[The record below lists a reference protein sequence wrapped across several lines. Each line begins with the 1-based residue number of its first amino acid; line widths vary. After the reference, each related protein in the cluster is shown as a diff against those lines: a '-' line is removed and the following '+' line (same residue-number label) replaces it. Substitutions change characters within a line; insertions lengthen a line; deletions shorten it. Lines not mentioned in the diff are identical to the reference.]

1 MKNNIILIGMPGSG
15 KSTVGVVLA
24 KKLGFQFVDSDLVI
38 QEQSGKLLYQ
48 LIEELGEAGFLM
60 LENKVNAGIQA
71 EKAVV
76 ATGGSAVY
84 GKEAMKHF
92 KETGIVV
99 YLNLP
104 YEELRERLGDLHKRG
119 VVIREG
125 SSLRELYEE
134 RIPLYEKYADIVMD
148 CSGRDLRSIVEK
160 IAKEVE

>member
-1 MKNNIILIGMPGSG
+1 MKNNIILIGMPGCG

-48 LIEELGEAGFLM
+48 LIEELGEAGFLV
-60 LENKVNAGIQA
+60 LENQINTKICVDKSVI
-71 EKAVV
+71 

-84 GKEAMKHF
+84 GEEAMRHF
-92 KETGIVV
+92 KETGTVV
-99 YLNLP
+99 YLKLP
-104 YEELRERLGDLHKRG
+104 FEELEVRLGDLHKRG

-134 RIPLYEKYADIVMD
+134 RIPLYEKYADITVD
-148 CSGRDLRSIVEK
+148 CSGIDLRNVMEK
-160 IAKEVE
+160 IAEELE